1 MEDNKRK
8 MQVTINK
15 MLAGQTGRVIGIH
28 GGHHF
33 IRRLEG
39 LGIRPGCKIT
49 KVSSMVFHGPSTVKI
64 GRSQLAIGFGMA
76 NRVIVEV
83 DEYS

>member
-1 MEDNKRK
+1 MEDIKPK
-8 MQVTINK
+8 KHITINK
-15 MLAGQTGRVIGIH
+15 MTPGQTGRVAEIH
-28 GGHHF
+28 GGQHF
-33 IRRLEG
+33 IKRLDG

-83 DEYS
+83 D

>member
-1 MEDNKRK
+1 MEYIKPK
-8 MQVTINK
+8 KQVSVNK
-15 MLAGQTGRVIGIH
+15 MIAGQTGHVVEIH

-33 IRRLEG
+33 IRRLDG

-64 GRSQLAIGFGMA
+64 GRSHLAIGFGMA
-76 NRVIVEV
+76 NRIIVEV
-83 DEYS
+83 DESS